1 MLAVSGRGA
10 GLLGARGGWAESERT
25 GGEKGDGPRAWA
37 AGESA
42 GPAQGKGEGRGV
54 WAWVWFGPGSWVELG
69 FGFLFYFF
77 FFSISISNSNQIQLI
92 EFKLI

>member
-1 MLAVSGRGA
+1 MSGRGA
-10 GLLGARGGWAESERT
+10 GLLGARGGWAEREQT

-42 GPAQGKGEGRGV
+42 GPAQGKEEGRGV

-69 FGFLFYFF
+69 FGFLFYFY
-77 FFSISISNSNQIQLI
+77 SISIPNSN
-92 EFKLI
+92 KV